1 MTIRDRVRR
10 TKLFRSNKTQAVRI
24 PVSMEFDS
32 EYVIIRRE
40 GNKLIIEPA
49 PKDGLLAILDHLEP
63 LTGDD
68 RLPDLK
74 SENLPLREID
84 L

>member
-1 MTIRDRVRR
+1 MTIKDRIRR

-24 PVSMEFDS
+24 PVSMEFQS

-49 PKDGLLAILDHLEP
+49 PTNGLLEILDHLEP
-63 LTGDD
+63 LTSDD